1 MEQTRYYYKSMPLLE
16 YCKLKYL
23 DYTAIMKHIGNKS
36 KLVNGVTRQDL
47 LDSLLATY
55 ELYEELLYGDE
66 LLTLYIV
73 KNNRKYQTILDKLV
87 EITKG
92 DPNQVTDTIIDNV
105 LFRYRLSKTKY
116 FYKDVDLDT
125 VAKQNNLN
133 IFSLESDI
141 GFQRRNF
148 PKKDVQLIVNQVVE
162 NALKNQKKYF
172 HKNIPVKKWCE
183 THFIDYGQLVH
194 DANNSKTNPSGD
206 KAKFYHDMLSN
217 IEKYEGLIY
226 ENVLFIT
233 YCIQNNITYYT
244 AIKNFIKLKEKF
256 PDKSDSEVIK
266 MALDA
271 IKNHHKMYKLE
282 GKKKKE
288 VNKPKKVSK
297 TKEVETVKPS
307 EEKANEE
314 KKEEKVE
321 YKYKGFNIKRVCY
334 SIGLRL
340 GWFTKRINDELS
352 ESKIKNIDFIIETIV
367 MERLRSLPELYIYNN
382 KLLLDYCLENS
393 IDYREVVH
401 YIVTNEDLNLSK
413 QEKVYQAIK
422 KYNDR
427 RSAYNLGR
435 IFKYLKA
442 KQNININELKQVCDI
457 TDIDFKTVMEYKTN
471 HIIRRY
477 DLNDNFIPEK
487 EQKMEELTDF
497 NIVMLTWYFY
507 DEKTEGSNRKYL
519 SYINLNVLLN
529 VFEAL
534 ENNKNNKYV
543 VASNSKVTLFL
554 LIVLYKSGLY
564 RSNDFILVKAE
575 DYINSIVDECWKNNW
590 LISQSLVKQRFME
603 AVDSCVC
610 SDEKQM
616 LAYINSYVR
625 GRFGLPDREP
635 TAKSMKFISKKKE
648 KKEDK

>member
-1 MEQTRYYYKSMPLLE
+1 MEQTRYYYKSIPLLE
-16 YCKLKYL
+16 YCNLKYL
-23 DYTAIMKHIGNKS
+23 DYSAIMKHIGDKS

-66 LLTLYIV
+66 LLTLYVV
-73 KNNRKYQTILDKLV
+73 KNNRKYQTILDKIV

-92 DPNQVTDTIIDNV
+92 DPNNVTDTIIDNV

-148 PKKDVQLIVNQVVE
+148 PKKEVQLIVNQVVE
-162 NALKNQKKYF
+162 NAIKSQKKYYY
-172 HKNIPVKKWCE
+172 KNVPVKKWCE
-183 THFIDYGQLVH
+183 THYIDYGQLVH

-217 IEKYEGLIY
+217 IEKYEGLTYGNI
-226 ENVLFIT
+226 LFIT
-233 YCIQNNITYYT
+233 YCIQNSITYYT
-244 AIKNFIKLKEKF
+244 AIKNFIKIKEKF
-256 PDKSDSEVIK
+256 PDKSDEEVIK

-271 IKNHHKMYKLE
+271 IKNHHGINKLFKE
-282 GKKKKE
+282 KKKGDKQPKKTPKIKE
-288 VNKPKKVSK
+288 VK
-297 TKEVETVKPS
+297 TIKSSDEYVE
-307 EEKANEE
+307 EE
-314 KKEEKVE
+314 KEEKVV

-334 SIGLRL
+334 SIGLSLSR
-340 GWFTKRINDELS
+340 FTKKINDELS
-352 ESKIKNIDFIIETIV
+352 KSKTKNIDFIIETIV
-367 MERLRSLPELYIYNN
+367 MEKLYSFPELYIYNN
-382 KLLLDYCLENS
+382 KLLLDYCLENN

-401 YIVTNEDLNLSK
+401 YIVTNEDPELSK
-413 QEKVYQAIK
+413 QEKVNQAIK

-427 RSAYNLGR
+427 RSAYNIGR
-435 IFKYLKA
+435 IIKYLKA
-442 KQNININELKQVCDI
+442 KKNIDINELKQVCDI
-457 TDIDFKTVMEYKTN
+457 TDLDFKTIMENKAS

-487 EQKMEELTDF
+487 DQKMEELTDF

-519 SYINLNVLLN
+519 SYQNLNVLLS

-534 ENNKNNKYV
+534 EKNKNNKYV

-554 LIVLYKSGLY
+554 LIALYKSGLY
-564 RSNDFILVKAE
+564 RSSDFILVKAE
-575 DYINSIVDECWKNNW
+575 DYISNIVDECWKNNW
-590 LISQSLVKQRFME
+590 LVERSLVKQRFME

-610 SDEKQM
+610 SNEKEM
-616 LAYINSYVR
+616 LSYINSSVR
-625 GRFGLPDREP
+625 ARFGLPDREP
-635 TAKSMKFISKKKE
+635 IAKSMKYIPKKKE